1 MSICQAMSS
10 VDASSDEE
18 EPSSQEEEIDEER
31 PLFYL
36 DKTLGNDAIISS
48 MEVRERY
55 FDGFELHYQSLPG
68 ISIIWYM

>member
-18 EPSSQEEEIDEER
+18 EPSSQEEEIDEEQ
-31 PLFYL
+31 PLFFL

-48 MEVRERY
+48 MEVREIY
-55 FDGFELHYQSLPG
+55 FDGFELHYLSLPG
-68 ISIIWYM
+68 ISIIWYT